1 MAFWAKLLFKQFLQ
15 CIRHKYVVL
24 YWHICLFISSFL
36 FSSDTQVVMVSIG
49 NTYHYSWNI
58 YGQSTVGRIFLD
70 SIVNRSYSVFLLL
83 LIILFSFIF
92 FHILME
98 KRLGYEKQWKCIKT
112 LKDPLFWFLKAFVL
126 ALKIHFYKIDWL
138 VSLFLFGFRISELF
152 CLKLWF

>member
-1 MAFWAKLLFKQFLQ
+1 MYQTQ
-15 CIRHKYVVL
+15 VC
-24 YWHICLFISSFL
+24 CSFL
-36 FSSDTQVVMVSIG
+36 AYMSLYFIILFFPSDTQVVMVSIG

-98 KRLGYEKQWKCIKT
+98 KRLGYEKWWKFIKT
-112 LKDPLFWFLKAFVL
+112 LKDPLFLTFESLCPSFQNTFLQN
-126 ALKIHFYKIDWL
+126 WL
-138 VSLFLFGFRISELF
+138 IGIFIFIWV
-152 CLKLWF
+152 